1 MSRNLTLLVPQIHF
15 HTGCLTVTKLTG
27 GFSVRC
33 THRGNFSFVMSLKK
47 KKKKLPGRAD
57 LGQALQYNL
66 PRRQVAKAAR
76 HSLKR
81 ALEWES

>member
-1 MSRNLTLLVPQIHF
+1 MCAAQRQLLLCDEF
-15 HTGCLTVTKLTG
+15 
-27 GFSVRC
+27 
-33 THRGNFSFVMSLKK
+33 KK
-47 KKKKLPGRAD
+47 KKTKLPGRAD
-57 LGQALQYNL
+57 SGQALQYNL